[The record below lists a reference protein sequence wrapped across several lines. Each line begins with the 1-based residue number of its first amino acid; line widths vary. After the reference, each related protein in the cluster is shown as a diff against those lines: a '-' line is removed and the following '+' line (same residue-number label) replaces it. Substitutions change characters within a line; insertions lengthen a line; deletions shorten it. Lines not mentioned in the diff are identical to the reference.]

1 MRNRR
6 RKRSAR
12 YKARMKAR
20 AEDVP
25 FPFNMCGVGLLFG
38 DATLEDEAVTDDMER
53 RRLRKEKEEYEL
65 AEERKRKYRM
75 RKKAS
80 GHVEEGIEVLDD

>member
-1 MRNRR
+1 
-6 RKRSAR
+6 
-12 YKARMKAR
+12 MKAR

-53 RRLRKEKEEYEL
+53 RKLRKEKEEYEL

-80 GHVEEGIEVLDD
+80 GYVEEGIEVLDD